1 MKLLFA
7 NNSHASAWT
16 RQRPRAV
23 HVRELVRSHASNGQS
38 PEGSPHVAGQFDVTT
53 RPKIGIIVFQHMV
66 AADLMWPAETFF
78 RSMIPTDNAQY
89 RQCYRVITIG
99 VNTED
104 CVTESGIIVK
114 PQVDMQHAPP
124 LDTLIL
130 PGGSG
135 LHDARLG
142 KKVGKWLSGR
152 APATRRIATLG
163 SGIYAMAATGLLD
176 GRQVTTHWRLAK
188 DIAAQFPKLRVN
200 PNCLFVKDGPFYTS
214 AGATA
219 SIDLALSLIE
229 EDYGTRVA
237 LAAARE
243 LVVYLKR
250 SGGQEQYSEALRFQ
264 TQSVS
269 RLSELATWILSHLN
283 ENLTVEAL
291 ASRACLCLRHFRRRF
306 KSEFGTTPADFVE
319 IMRLDEACR
328 RLSIGDNRVEHVG
341 TSVGFKSADSF
352 RRAFKRRFGVA
363 PGDYRECVN
372 KGPNPLP
379 RPHQRRDLRRL
390 SKAA

>member
-1 MKLLFA
+1 
-7 NNSHASAWT
+7 
-16 RQRPRAV
+16 
-23 HVRELVRSHASNGQS
+23 
-38 PEGSPHVAGQFDVTT
+38 
-53 RPKIGIIVFQHMV
+53 MV
-66 AADLMWPAETFF
+66 AADLMWPAEAFS
-78 RSMIPTDNAQY
+78 RSMIPTDNAQD
-89 RQCYRVITIG
+89 RRCYRVVTIG

-104 CVTESGIIVK
+104 CVTEGGIIVK
-114 PQVDMQHAPP
+114 PHVDMQHAPP

-142 KKVGKWLSGR
+142 KKIQNWLSSR

-176 GRQVTTHWRLAK
+176 GRHVTTHWRLAK
-188 DIAAQFPKLRVN
+188 DIAARFPKLHVN

-250 SGGQEQYSEALRFQ
+250 SGSQEQYSEALQFQ

-269 RLSELATWILSHLN
+269 RLSELTTWILSHLN

-291 ASRACLCLRHFRRRF
+291 ASRACVCLRHFRRQF
-306 KSEFGTTPADFVE
+306 KREFGTTPADFVE
-319 IMRLDEACR
+319 TMRLNEARR
-328 RLSIGDNRVEHVG
+328 RLSVGDNRVEHVG

-352 RRAFKRRFGVA
+352 RRAFKRRFGVP
-363 PGDYRECVN
+363 PGEYRECVSE
-372 KGPNPLP
+372 GPNPLP
-379 RPHQRRDLRRL
+379 RPHQRRDLRRV